1 MSLESQFSIFAVLF
15 GVLSIALSVAMY
27 KKMRAQRGLLEFV
40 GKQVDDLEEILAKNR
55 STLETNAQRVDEQ
68 ARRIAWLE
76 TRVRQSK
83 PVNDEVIDDTPA
95 PEPSKLNITE
105 RRHRV
110 ITLASRG
117 QNAETIAATLGML
130 PGEVE
135 LIINLSQTALDRK

>member
-1 MSLESQFSIFAVLF
+1 MNLESQISIVAVLF
-15 GVLSIALSVAMY
+15 GGISVIFSLFFY

-40 GKQVDDLEEILAKNR
+40 GKQVEDLEEILTRNR
-55 STLETNAQRVDEQ
+55 DALETNAQRVDEQ
-68 ARRIAWLE
+68 SRRIAWLE
-76 TRVRQSK
+76 TRVRQ
-83 PVNDEVIDDTPA
+83 PRQVVIEDANEELALPLEPA
-95 PEPSKLNITE
+95 KLNITE

-135 LIINLSQTALDRK
+135 LIINLSQTRGN